1 MKKLILV
8 LMLIPFVLF
17 SQTDDS
23 KTFTKVGQV
32 VPAFKVTALDG
43 KTIDITA
50 MKGKVILLN
59 FFATWCG
66 PCMQEMPLV
75 EKEIW
80 QKLKS
85 DDFIVLAVG
94 REHSTEELV
103 KFNKEKGF
111 TFSIAPDPKRGV
123 YSLFAK
129 ELIPRTYII
138 DKNGKIAFQS
148 TGYDE
153 KEFNNMI
160 DEIKK
165 LLKK

>member
-1 MKKLILV
+1 MKKLVLV
-8 LMLIPFVLF
+8 LFLVPFILF

-23 KTFTKVGQV
+23 KTYTKVGQD
-32 VPAFKVTALDG
+32 VPAFKVTTLDG
-43 KTIDITA
+43 KTIDITV
-50 MKGKVILLN
+50 MKGKVVLLN

-85 DDFIVLAVG
+85 DDFMVLALG
-94 REHSTEELV
+94 REHSAEELV

-123 YSLFAK
+123 YGLFAK

-138 DKNGKIAFQS
+138 DKTGKIAFQS
-148 TGYDE
+148 TGYEE
-153 KEFNNMI
+153 KEFKNMI
-160 DEIKK
+160 EEIKK

>member
-1 MKKLILV
+1 
-8 LMLIPFVLF
+8 MLIPFVLF

-23 KTFTKVGQV
+23 KTYTKVGQD

-50 MKGKVILLN
+50 MKGKVVLLN

-85 DDFIVLAVG
+85 DNFVVLAVG
-94 REHSTEELV
+94 REHSTEELI

-111 TFSIAPDPKRGV
+111 TFLIAPDLKRGV

-129 ELIPRTYII
+129 ELIPRTYVI

-148 TGYDE
+148 IGYDA

-160 DEIKK
+160 EEIKK